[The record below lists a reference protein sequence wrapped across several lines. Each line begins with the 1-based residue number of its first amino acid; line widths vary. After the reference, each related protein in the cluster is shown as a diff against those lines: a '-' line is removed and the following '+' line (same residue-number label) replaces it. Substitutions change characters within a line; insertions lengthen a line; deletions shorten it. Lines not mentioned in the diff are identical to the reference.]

1 MALKFLIVRFNWSIG
16 SIVLSL
22 AVVGG
27 TILMII
33 RLRHGGLSK
42 KDREQE
48 VNEAEMIQEIYSGL
62 SRMEKRIDAL
72 ETILM
77 DRSGKEKEQ

>member
-1 MALKFLIVRFNWSIG
+1 MSAVLIVLIVFAG
-16 SIVLSL
+16 LVLSL

-27 TILMII
+27 TILMSI

-42 KDREQE
+42 RDRQQQ
-48 VNEAEMIQEIYSGL
+48 VNEADMIQEIYSGL
-62 SRMEKRIDAL
+62 SKMEKRIDSL

-77 DRSGKEKEQ
+77 DRSGKEKDQ

>member
-1 MALKFLIVRFNWSIG
+1 MSAVLIVLIVFAG
-16 SIVLSL
+16 LVLSL

-27 TILMII
+27 TILMSI

-42 KDREQE
+42 KDRKRAGD
-48 VNEAEMIQEIYSGL
+48 EAEMIQEIYSGL

-77 DRSGKEKEQ
+77 DSAGKEKDK

>member
-1 MALKFLIVRFNWSIG
+1 MSAVLIVLIVFAG
-16 SIVLSL
+16 LVLSL

-27 TILMII
+27 TLLMLV
-33 RLRHGGLSK
+33 RLRQGGLSK

-48 VNEAEMIQEIYSGL
+48 VGEAEMIQEIYNGL
-62 SRMEKRIDAL
+62 SKMEKRIDAL

-77 DRSGKEKEQ
+77 DRQQKEQRE

>member
-1 MALKFLIVRFNWSIG
+1 MSAVLIVLIVFAG
-16 SIVLSL
+16 LVLSL

-27 TILMII
+27 TLLMLV
-33 RLRHGGLSK
+33 RLRQGGLSK

-48 VNEAEMIQEIYSGL
+48 VGEAEMIQEIYSGL

-77 DRSGKEKEQ
+77 DRQQKEQRE

>member
-1 MALKFLIVRFNWSIG
+1 MSAVLIVLIVFAG
-16 SIVLSL
+16 LVLSL

-27 TILMII
+27 TLLMLV
-33 RLRHGGLSK
+33 RLRQGGLSK

-48 VNEAEMIQEIYSGL
+48 VGEAEMIQEIYSGL
-62 SRMEKRIDAL
+62 SKMEKRIDAL

-77 DRSGKEKEQ
+77 DRQQKEQ